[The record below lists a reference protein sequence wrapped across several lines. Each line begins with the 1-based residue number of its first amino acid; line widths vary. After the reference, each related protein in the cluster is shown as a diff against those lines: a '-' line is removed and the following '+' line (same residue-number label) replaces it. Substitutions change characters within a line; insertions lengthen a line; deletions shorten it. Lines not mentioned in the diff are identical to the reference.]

1 MKALAAA
8 AMALGIALGLTV
20 FPAQAAVTVLGHGP
34 GNQCYLAARF
44 NRDPL
49 AGIESCNQALVT
61 PLSLADRAGTH
72 VNRGA
77 LEAALGDE
85 DKALTDFNTAIA
97 ENPRLG
103 DGYLNRGAML
113 VNRKRYRE
121 ARADILRGIA
131 LGPSMPEVGYYDLGI
146 VEQRLGHDQQAF
158 AAFQKALSLAPYF
171 QPAIH
176 ALEDFSAEPP
186 MPA

>member
-1 MKALAAA
+1 
-8 AMALGIALGLTV
+8 MALGLALWLAAL
-20 FPAQAAVTVLGHGP
+20 PARAAVTVLGHGP
-34 GNQCYLAARF
+34 GNTCYLAARF
-44 NRDPL
+44 NLNPM
-49 AGIESCNQALVT
+49 AGIAACNQALLA

-77 LEAALGDE
+77 LEAALGNE
-85 DKALTDFNTAIA
+85 DKALADFNTAIA

-113 VNRKRYRE
+113 VNRKQYQE

-146 VEQRLGHDQQAF
+146 VEQRLGHDKDAF
-158 AAFQKALSLAPYF
+158 AAFQKSLSLAPYF

-176 ALEDFSAEPP
+176 ALEGFVVEPPPPP